1 MSLRVAMNATVKQN
15 TVVSKLHSI
24 KIVNIGGALD
34 NFVSSRS
41 QRSDYINVDLNPGP
55 NTIVADVNAIDLS
68 EIVGNGVRLLRA
80 SNVPF
85 IEGPSGEFV
94 DPVAFARQAQRLQ
107 ARRIVIT
114 TGPYSEQLIGDALR
128 DAGFSVRRREIHQRI
143 FITARC

>member
-1 MSLRVAMNATVKQN
+1 MSLRVAMNATVQQN

-34 NFVSSRS
+34 NLVSSRS

-55 NTIVADVNAIDLS
+55 NTIASDVNTIDLS
-68 EIVGNGVRLLRA
+68 EIIGNDVRLLRA

-85 IEGPSGEFV
+85 VEVPSGEFV
-94 DPVAFARQAQRLQ
+94 DPVAFARQAQKLQ
-107 ARRIVIT
+107 ARRIVIA
-114 TGPYSEQLIGDALR
+114 TGSYSEQLISDALR
-128 DAGFSVRRREIHQRI
+128 DAGFSVRRREIHQRV